1 MKKGFTLVELL
12 IVMVVVAVMVTLAVP
27 KYKVAMEKGR
37 SLEGLHN
44 AAAISDA
51 LNAFYI
57 QDGNTYHS
65 NRLQSAVDAAGT
77 TQSKHFVCSTS
88 ATSSTATVLCK
99 RMSGSN
105 IVYTIGFTNTSGE
118 INSRICS
125 GHDKYCKAL
134 GATQAGNSGEWS
146 FPY

>member
-37 SLEGLHN
+37 GLEGLHN

-77 TQSKHFVCSTS
+77 TQSKHFVCSIREGQVDYQHVMCERT
-88 ATSSTATVLCK
+88 TGKYVIWF
-99 RMSGSN
+99 MN
-105 IVYTIGFTNTSGE
+105 EDGE
-118 INSRICS
+118 ITNRECS
-125 GHDKYCKAL
+125 GDEKYCKAL
-134 GATQAGNSGEWS
+134 GATKPSGTNIWS
-146 FPY
+146 F